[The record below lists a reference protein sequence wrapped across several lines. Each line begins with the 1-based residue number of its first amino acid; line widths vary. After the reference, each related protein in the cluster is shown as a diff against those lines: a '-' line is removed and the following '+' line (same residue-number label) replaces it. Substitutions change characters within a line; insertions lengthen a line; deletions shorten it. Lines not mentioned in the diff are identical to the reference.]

1 MKKFFLFAMMA
12 VVGMSAMAQWTVQG
26 IPYNNPKAKMPI
38 MKAMPMATANDS
50 FSFDDIQNWTGEGE
64 NQAAVV
70 IQFNTGKESETNA
83 LVFGYR
89 WNGTAT
95 GTDMIVAIAKEDPR
109 FYVLANNGSYGYSIG
124 GIGWDADEDGD
135 IYLKNGDQTFTLTD
149 GKYECSSEY
158 DYDNFT
164 AGDAD
169 DLWAGGWFTGYWS
182 YWVASDTPANFGYSG
197 VGASGRELTDGCW
210 DGWNFSANYGSYA
223 WLPFAAAPSL
233 IPAGATTQFK
243 VDGIY
248 YTLDSYQK
256 KTVMVSVPFEMEN
269 QEKTT
274 YAGDIKIPST
284 FTQEDVVYTVVGI
297 ADDAFAG
304 VQIGEVELPET
315 VTAIGKRAFQNS
327 TLTSINVT
335 DNITKIGV
343 AAFSGCSK
351 LTEYKLPTSLKSIP
365 DELYKGTAITA
376 VTFSET
382 IESIGVSAFEN
393 CTKIET
399 LDIPATLKAIGTG
412 AFAGCDGLKNV
423 KVKTIFPLAITE
435 DIFSVAAYENATLI
449 VPVGYTA
456 VYATST
462 GWKNFKKVEEVAISV
477 AQGDNFY
484 VGNVA
489 YTITECSEAGNK
501 VMVTY
506 FPVESVS
513 DNNIKAAN
521 LIGYVGDVV
530 VPAKVSYQNIEF
542 TVDGI
547 TAQAFM
553 GAEEMTSIKFNCV
566 LTSIPE
572 RAMFSCKKLT
582 SLEIPTTVTSIESKA
597 FEQCQALTTLTL
609 PQGLLNIGSRA
620 FYYCMAI
627 ESLNIPSTVTTI
639 GDYAFAY
646 CEALKT
652 IEFPEII
659 IAIPANVCYSNDA
672 LESVKLGSKVE
683 SIGANAFQSC
693 TSLKVI
699 ELPNTLTTIGNYV
712 LASTAIES
720 IVIPEGVT
728 VIPNRAF
735 ENTPLKSVTMSDKV
749 TSIGDY
755 VFQNCSA
762 IETIKLPSSL
772 VSLGASV
779 FSGCSVIKTVTIPEG
794 VTAIKNYTFQNCV
807 ALESVNLPAELSS
820 IGTYVFKGCTALKSI
835 TVPQG
840 VTTISNYTFQ
850 NCTALES
857 VTLGSGLKSINQYA
871 FSGCSA
877 LQTIS
882 IPESVTS
889 IGTYVFNGCTALK
902 SITVPQGVT
911 TISNYTFQNCS
922 ALESVTLG
930 SNVKSINQYAFSGCS
945 SLQAISIP
953 ESVIS
958 IGTYVFNGCTA
969 LKSITV
975 PQGVTTINNYT
986 FQNCTALESVTLGNK
1001 VKTLGNYAF
1010 YGCSSLKVIEL
1021 PETISTLGS
1030 NLTVGAT
1037 NLSVYVCNATPF
1049 AWNNSFKVSDEAYA
1063 PIYVVY
1069 GAKADYNAANNWN
1082 LSAVNEVVPT
1092 IAVDMENKVNVLN
1105 YEVASFA
1112 VPMTYTYEESVPTR
1126 FIEANNTIVEA
1137 EADVVVKFKKVIEK
1151 GVSLQ
1156 DLEGYTSVEA
1166 QLNEDG
1172 TYSADLLRYLEPNT
1186 KYEYH
1191 WEFVLGNNEPVVG
1204 AVDYFTT
1211 SDMITEVENIGVSID
1226 NAEYYN
1232 MQGVKV
1238 AYPTNG
1244 IFIMKQ
1250 GNKTIKVIR

>member
-1 MKKFFLFAMMA
+1 MIYCLTIKNNLFMKKFFLFVMMA

-169 DLWAGGWFTGYWS
+169 DLWAGGWFAGYWS

-284 FTQEDVVYTVVGI
+284 FTQDDVVYTVVGI

-553 GAEEMTSIKFNCV
+553 GAEEMMSIKFNCV
-566 LTSIPE
+566 
-572 RAMFSCKKLT
+572 
-582 SLEIPTTVTSIESKA
+582 
-597 FEQCQALTTLTL
+597 
-609 PQGLLNIGSRA
+609 
-620 FYYCMAI
+620 
-627 ESLNIPSTVTTI
+627 
-639 GDYAFAY
+639 
-646 CEALKT
+646 
-652 IEFPEII
+652 
-659 IAIPANVCYSNDA
+659 
-672 LESVKLGSKVE
+672 
-683 SIGANAFQSC
+683 
-693 TSLKVI
+693 
-699 ELPNTLTTIGNYV
+699 
-712 LASTAIES
+712 
-720 IVIPEGVT
+720 
-728 VIPNRAF
+728 
-735 ENTPLKSVTMSDKV
+735 
-749 TSIGDY
+749 
-755 VFQNCSA
+755 
-762 IETIKLPSSL
+762 
-772 VSLGASV
+772 
-779 FSGCSVIKTVTIPEG
+779 
-794 VTAIKNYTFQNCV
+794 
-807 ALESVNLPAELSS
+807 
-820 IGTYVFKGCTALKSI
+820 
-835 TVPQG
+835 
-840 VTTISNYTFQ
+840 
-850 NCTALES
+850 
-857 VTLGSGLKSINQYA
+857 
-871 FSGCSA
+871 
-877 LQTIS
+877 
-882 IPESVTS
+882 
-889 IGTYVFNGCTALK
+889 
-902 SITVPQGVT
+902 
-911 TISNYTFQNCS
+911 
-922 ALESVTLG
+922 
-930 SNVKSINQYAFSGCS
+930 VKSINQYAFSGCS

>member
-1 MKKFFLFAMMA
+1 MKKFFLFVMMA

-169 DLWAGGWFTGYWS
+169 DLWAGGWFAGYWS

-284 FTQEDVVYTVVGI
+284 FTQDDVVYTVVGI

-553 GAEEMTSIKFNCV
+553 GAEEMMSIKFNCV
-566 LTSIPE
+566 
-572 RAMFSCKKLT
+572 
-582 SLEIPTTVTSIESKA
+582 
-597 FEQCQALTTLTL
+597 
-609 PQGLLNIGSRA
+609 
-620 FYYCMAI
+620 
-627 ESLNIPSTVTTI
+627 
-639 GDYAFAY
+639 
-646 CEALKT
+646 
-652 IEFPEII
+652 
-659 IAIPANVCYSNDA
+659 
-672 LESVKLGSKVE
+672 
-683 SIGANAFQSC
+683 
-693 TSLKVI
+693 
-699 ELPNTLTTIGNYV
+699 
-712 LASTAIES
+712 
-720 IVIPEGVT
+720 
-728 VIPNRAF
+728 
-735 ENTPLKSVTMSDKV
+735 
-749 TSIGDY
+749 
-755 VFQNCSA
+755 
-762 IETIKLPSSL
+762 
-772 VSLGASV
+772 
-779 FSGCSVIKTVTIPEG
+779 
-794 VTAIKNYTFQNCV
+794 
-807 ALESVNLPAELSS
+807 
-820 IGTYVFKGCTALKSI
+820 
-835 TVPQG
+835 
-840 VTTISNYTFQ
+840 
-850 NCTALES
+850 
-857 VTLGSGLKSINQYA
+857 
-871 FSGCSA
+871 
-877 LQTIS
+877 
-882 IPESVTS
+882 
-889 IGTYVFNGCTALK
+889 
-902 SITVPQGVT
+902 
-911 TISNYTFQNCS
+911 
-922 ALESVTLG
+922 
-930 SNVKSINQYAFSGCS
+930 VKSINQYAFSGCS